1 MRYDIVVLG
10 SGPAGLS
17 AAVAA
22 RGRNKSVLVV
32 GNRWQDSPLARAE
45 CVDNYLGLPSM
56 TGAELMDRFTRH
68 AEESGANLVTG
79 TVISQFHSIR
89 PPATEYSVLNWTSSR
104 YFRVSGVRP
113 GRQKS
118 QPSSTAVQITSPIPC

>member
-68 AEESGANLVTG
+68 AEESGHRQGDLPHGLEGV
-79 TVISQFHSIR
+79 
-89 PPATEYSVLNWTSSR
+89 PPD
-104 YFRVSGVRP
+104 G
-113 GRQKS
+113 GQ
-118 QPSSTAVQITSPIPC
+118 

>member
-1 MRYDIVVLG
+1 MRYDIVILG

-45 CVDNYLGLPSM
+45 CVANYLGLPYM
-56 TGAELMDRFTRH
+56 TG
-68 AEESGANLVTG
+68 G
-79 TVISQFHSIR
+79 
-89 PPATEYSVLNWTSSR
+89 
-104 YFRVSGVRP
+104 
-113 GRQKS
+113 
-118 QPSSTAVQITSPIPC
+118 

>member
-56 TGAELMDRFTRH
+56 TGAELMERSTRH

-79 TVISQFHSIR
+79 KVISLMAWEGFGGQ
-89 PPATEYSVLNWTSSR
+89 
-104 YFRVSGVRP
+104 
-113 GRQKS
+113 
-118 QPSSTAVQITSPIPC
+118 